1 MLGKII
7 SDLSKP
13 KMETGF
19 QIIDTEI
26 TDLMTKR

>member
-19 QIIDTEI
+19 QIIGTKI
-26 TDLMTKR
+26 TDLVTMR